1 MVDPAA
7 FVTLRPGLSRLNPDS
22 EATVVARALE
32 QLQFSDTER
41 ERIQA
46 RAKDLAGKARA
57 RAARGGLVDRFLQQY
72 GLSDEEGVA
81 LMRLCEALIRTP
93 DIRTSRL
100 LVRDKIGD
108 ASWSRHVGESDSTIV
123 NIGTRGLQLTRAWI
137 EATGGQTADNLAARL
152 GDRVMNQAV
161 RQVIELMGDHFVM
174 GATIEDAQARARKLA
189 RDHGELSYSYDMLGE
204 AAHTTADA
212 RRYFDAYS
220 DAITALSLDTP
231 GETTRTADGI
241 SVKLSALHP
250 RYELAQAHIC
260 VPELAERVI
269 TLCRQAHAGGI
280 GLSLDAE
287 EVERLEMSLDIV
299 ERILA
304 EAELADW
311 DGLGVVVQAYQR
323 RAPSVIDAVSDM
335 ALRAGRRVNIRLVKG
350 AYWDREIKRAQVLGL
365 PDYPVFTR
373 KVNTDVAYLA
383 CARRLLE
390 TGDHIYPRFAT
401 HNAHTVAAI
410 AEMAG
415 PDQPYEFQRLHGM
428 GEALH
433 RTVSETSNRRCRVY
447 APVGAHR
454 DLLPY
459 LVRRLLENGA
469 NSSFVNQLMNPE
481 VAIDDIVRDPVAE
494 ASANDPVANPAI
506 PAPRDHLDGERLAAL
521 GYDLGD
527 VATARAV
534 LEMSAHQTN
543 VELPTIDPDD
553 AVNAVARSDWPA
565 TPAPER
571 ADMLRRAADRME
583 AEPGAF
589 LSLCVSEARKTLP
602 DAVAE
607 LREAVDFLRYYAD
620 QATGE
625 RMEGRE
631 PLGTVCAISPW
642 NFPLAIF
649 IGQVAAALAAGNT
662 VVAKPAEQTPR
673 IAALATRLLHDAGVP
688 KNALQLVVGDGK
700 VGKALVENASV
711 NGIVFTGS
719 TATARRIA
727 ISLADTQRAALPL
740 IAETGGINAMI
751 IDSTALPEQAV
762 TDVVAS
768 AFQSAGQRCSACRI
782 VCVQDE
788 VADAFE
794 TMLAG
799 SMAEL
804 VVGDSGELSTDVGP
818 IIDAAARSG
827 LQDYV
832 EQAKSRFRVVAE
844 TPAPEGNYI
853 APIALAVDNVSD
865 VTREVFGPVLH
876 VVRFA
881 ANEVDATVE
890 SVNALG
896 FGLTM
901 GLHTRID
908 DRAERIASRAEV
920 GNLYINRNQIGAVV
934 GVQPFGGDRLSGT
947 GPKAG
952 GPLYLPRL
960 SRRAGE
966 VFVPSGPGD
975 LGDRAP
981 GQAAPPAAPL
991 PDIADRLE
999 RAAVETGAQDL
1010 AQAALWSRAHLGIEM
1025 ELPGPTGE
1033 RNTWR
1038 LEPRGLVLVDGLA
1051 PAADVRQ
1058 AAISALAAG
1067 NRVIVCG
1074 GALDKLPSELS
1085 LPDGVL
1091 VFDDADTLGAWL
1103 ERTGNAVVCDGPRR
1117 GAVADHLARESG
1129 PIRPLLS
1136 AHDAPH
1142 RYCVERVVTTDTTAA
1157 GGNASLLAL

>member
-1 MVDPAA
+1 MADPAH
-7 FVTLRPGLSRLNPDS
+7 VVSLRPGLSRLNPED
-22 EATVVARALE
+22 EAEVVSRALE
-32 QLQFSDTER
+32 QLQFTDAER
-41 ERIQA
+41 ERMQA
-46 RAKDLAGKARA
+46 RAKTLASQARA

-108 ASWSRHVGESDSTIV
+108 ARWGRHVGESDSAIV

-161 RQVIELMGDHFVM
+161 RQVIEMMGDHFVM
-174 GATIEDAQARARKLA
+174 GATIEDAQTRARKLA
-189 RDHGELSYSYDMLGE
+189 REHGEVSYSYDMLGE
-204 AAHTTADA
+204 AAHTAADA
-212 RRYFDAYS
+212 ARYFAAYAN
-220 DAITALSLDTP
+220 AIDALSLDTP
-231 GETTRTADGI
+231 GQTTRTADGI

-250 RYELAQAHIC
+250 RYELSQAQRC
-260 VPELAERVI
+260 VTELAERVI
-269 TLCRQAHAGGI
+269 TLCRQAQRGGI

-304 EAELADW
+304 EPGLADW

-323 RAPSVIDAVSDM
+323 RAPAVIDAVAQM
-335 ALRAGRRVNIRLVKG
+335 ARRANRRVNVRLVKG
-350 AYWDREIKRAQVLGL
+350 AYWDREVKRAQVLGL

-373 KVNTDVAYLA
+373 KVNTDVSYLA
-383 CARRLLE
+383 CARQLLE
-390 TGDHIYPRFAT
+390 TDEHIYPRFAT

-469 NSSFVNQLMNPE
+469 NSSFVNQLMNPD

-494 ASANDPVANPAI
+494 AAANDPIANPKI
-506 PAPRDHLDGERLAAL
+506 PAPRDHLRGERLAAL

-527 VATARAV
+527 VATARTVLQMTAEDATAPLPDIVPDEAV
-534 LEMSAHQTN
+534 ETASA
-543 VELPTIDPDD
+543 
-553 AVNAVARSDWPA
+553 SDWPA

-571 ADMLRRAADRME
+571 ADILRRAADRMD
-583 AEPGAF
+583 AEPDEF
-589 LSLCVSEARKTLP
+589 LSLCIHEAKKTLP

-607 LREAVDFLRYYAD
+607 LREAVDFLRYYAE
-620 QATGE
+620 QATDE
-625 RMEGRE
+625 RMDGRE
-631 PLGTVCAISPW
+631 PLGIVCAISPW

-662 VVAKPAEQTPR
+662 VVAKPAEQTPL
-673 IAALATRLLHDAGVP
+673 IAALAVRLLHASGVP
-688 KNALQLVVGDGK
+688 ETALQLVIGDGA
-700 VGKALVENASV
+700 VGAALVENSSV
-711 NGIVFTGS
+711 SGVVFTGS

-727 ISLADTQRAALPL
+727 SSLADTHRATIPL

-751 IDSTALPEQAV
+751 IDSTALLEQAV
-762 TDVVAS
+762 SDVVAS

-782 VCVQDE
+782 VCVQEE

-804 VVGDSGELSTDVGP
+804 VVGNAARLSTDVGP
-818 IIDAAARSG
+818 IIDAPARSA

-832 EQAKSRFRVVAE
+832 DHARARFRVIAQS
-844 TPAPEGNYI
+844 PAPDGEFI
-853 APIALAVDNVSD
+853 APIALAVDRVSD

-881 ANEVDATVE
+881 ADAVDVTIDAI
-890 SVNALG
+890 NDLD

-908 DRAERIASRAEV
+908 DRAERVAARAEV

-966 VFVPSGPGD
+966 VFVQSAPGK
-975 LGDRAP
+975 LGD
-981 GQAAPPAAPL
+981 AAPCRSAPSAANQ

-999 RAAVETGAQDL
+999 RAAVATGAQDL
-1010 AQAALWSRAHLGIEM
+1010 AQAALWSRAHPGVEV

-1038 LEPRGLVLVDGLA
+1038 LEPRGVVLIDGLA
-1051 PAADVRQ
+1051 PTADVRQ
-1058 AAISALAAG
+1058 AAITALAAG
-1067 NRVIVCG
+1067 NRVVVLG
-1074 GALDKLPSELS
+1074 GTLDSLPGELS
-1085 LPDGVL
+1085 LPDGWL
-1091 VFDDADTLGAWL
+1091 ICDAAESLRAWL
-1103 ERTGNAVVCDGPRR
+1103 EHSGDAVVCDGARR
-1117 GAVADHLARESG
+1117 GAVADYLARETG